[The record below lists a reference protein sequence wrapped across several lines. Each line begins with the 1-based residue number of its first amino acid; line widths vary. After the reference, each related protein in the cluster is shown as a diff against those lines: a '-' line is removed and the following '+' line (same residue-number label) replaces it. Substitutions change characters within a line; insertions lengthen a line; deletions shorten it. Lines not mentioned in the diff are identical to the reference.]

1 MNFSKEIPEIFEIPW
16 QWVLTQKW
24 LEDYML
30 KINFK
35 IDFLAWKEWK
45 ERWEYLDE
53 LISSLGKH
61 LDMQRV
67 NLRKNQIS
75 SFEKL
80 IKFLES
86 WKVEWLIKQP
96 TWAWK
101 TRLFWEILKAT
112 WKTSLILVP
121 RTTLVGDTK
130 KEFVWDESK
139 DIKWFWFEEN
149 KVYTID
155 STKDSSF
162 NWKAVDQ
169 FNKILNNIKNG
180 DVVITTYQSFV
191 AAMKSNPKLVSGFI
205 KKLDVVISDEAHRST
220 WDKTKESISKISKSN
235 IENLTNNEIEEL
247 AEREIGDNFTKMHLR
262 FTATPKLLEKDVQNT
277 YDIDIIDW
285 LTLKEVVDDWTL
297 IFPQYIN
304 PWVATYKTEEDDLNI
319 TNKEL
324 AKLAESWKFIMEN
337 WESVEENLTKI
348 YLEKKEENNWYL
360 PAVAFCSTIKQAEDY
375 KNYLQSLWIRA
386 ERATSSNK
394 DYNMWVSSD
403 TAKQMFHDEKL
414 DVVVTVSKVWEGW
427 DVPTLRASIW
437 LTPRNSP
444 ADKIQWVWRTMRKLN
459 ENSHHSE
466 KNSSNT

>member
-235 IENLTNNEIEEL
+235 IE
-247 AEREIGDNFTKMHLR
+247 
-262 FTATPKLLEKDVQNT
+262 
-277 YDIDIIDW
+277 
-285 LTLKEVVDDWTL
+285 
-297 IFPQYIN
+297 
-304 PWVATYKTEEDDLNI
+304 
-319 TNKEL
+319 
-324 AKLAESWKFIMEN
+324 KFN
-337 WESVEENLTKI
+337 
-348 YLEKKEENNWYL
+348 
-360 PAVAFCSTIKQAEDY
+360 
-375 KNYLQSLWIRA
+375 
-386 ERATSSNK
+386 
-394 DYNMWVSSD
+394 
-403 TAKQMFHDEKL
+403 
-414 DVVVTVSKVWEGW
+414 
-427 DVPTLRASIW
+427 
-437 LTPRNSP
+437 
-444 ADKIQWVWRTMRKLN
+444 
-459 ENSHHSE
+459 
-466 KNSSNT
+466 